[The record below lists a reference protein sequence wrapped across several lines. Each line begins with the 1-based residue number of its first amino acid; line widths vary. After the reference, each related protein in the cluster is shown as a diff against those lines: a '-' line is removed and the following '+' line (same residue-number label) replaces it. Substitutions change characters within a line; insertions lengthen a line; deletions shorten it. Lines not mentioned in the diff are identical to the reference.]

1 MFKLWKGTLV
11 LLALVAGFL
20 ITDVAGRTTDDEL
33 DNQDTSSQIALLPVE
48 PTIPPEPPANST
60 PTITPGMATLVEAT
74 ETVAPSTPTAIPTPI
89 STEGTVH
96 AESPELEKLAP
107 ADTLFD
113 SLMTPF
119 VNEAQ
124 RRRAELAKTDPT
136 FTQRVDPQL
145 NEGRINFLLFGY
157 GETHEPPATE
167 RALIGSHTIISYDLK
182 ARRADIISL
191 THDIR
196 APEIEREM
204 VKKGWKKAPV
214 MRMDHAYEVGG
225 FSLQRQTL
233 EDATGLSID
242 FQVSFRDAVIQP
254 LVDNVFGGIEVDVP
268 MAFDVHPFYLDGKKY
283 DKGHFT
289 QGRQRLNGRQVI
301 QFIKTVPVT
310 EGAYDRSLEHNV
322 RKALVLNAL
331 LGAIEQNY
339 RDSLFWLKGS
349 GFVTSQLLGG
359 GIAYDFDPI
368 SLIVN
373 NIGTTTASLRRSL
386 ANKSTGGT
394 QLPKIGKS
402 RYIVDP
408 AQGDG
413 GVQWV
418 GANAAVNPITK
429 KDIDE
434 GLYESTD
441 VEVPYDSDPY
451 GNLVTGYWPSVRQV
465 VKNAL
470 MSTDP

>member
-1 MFKLWKGTLV
+1 MTKLFRGILV
-11 LLALVAGFL
+11 LLVIIAGFL
-20 ITDVAGRTTDDEL
+20 VVDVSGRATDNDVFVEGSSRQVALQPVVPTTVAPSID
-33 DNQDTSSQIALLPVE
+33 LPTFTAV
-48 PTIPPEPPANST
+48 PEPPAT
-60 PTITPGMATLVEAT
+60 VET
-74 ETVAPSTPTAIPTPI
+74 KAPPTATPNPTPLT
-89 STEGTVH
+89 SARPVR
-96 AESPELEKLAP
+96 AESPELGKLAP
-107 ADTLFD
+107 ADSLFD

-124 RRRAELAKTDPT
+124 RRRAELAKADPE
-136 FTQRVDPQL
+136 FAQRVDREL

-167 RALIGSHTIISYDLK
+167 RALIGSHTIVSYDLRT
-182 ARRADIISL
+182 RRADIISL

-196 APEIEREM
+196 APEIERQM
-204 VKKGWKKAPV
+204 VKNGWKKAPV

-225 FSLQRQTL
+225 FKLQRQTL

-254 LVDNVFGGIEVDVP
+254 LVDDVFGGIEVDLP

-289 QGRQRLNGRQVI
+289 QGTQKLTGRQVI

-322 RKALVLNAL
+322 RKALILNGL
-331 LGAIEQNY
+331 LDAVNKNY

-349 GFVTSQLLGG
+349 GFVTSQLLSG
-359 GIAYDFDPI
+359 GIAYDFDPV

-386 ANKSTGGT
+386 AQKSTVGM
-394 QLPKIGKS
+394 QLPKMDKS
-402 RYIVDP
+402 IYIVDP

-429 KDIDE
+429 KDMDD

-451 GNLVTGYWPSVRQV
+451 GNLVTGYWPSVRGI
-465 VKNAL
+465 VKQAL
-470 MSTDP
+470 METKP

>member
-1 MFKLWKGTLV
+1 MTKLSKGILV
-11 LLALVAGFL
+11 LLAIIAGFL
-20 ITDVAGRTTDDEL
+20 IVDVNGWATDNELVPENSVQVAL
-33 DNQDTSSQIALLPVE
+33 QPVE
-48 PTIPPEPPANST
+48 PP
-60 PTITPGMATLVEAT
+60 
-74 ETVAPSTPTAIPTPI
+74 TVAPPMDAPTLTAVPQPSATVETRTEPSPTPNPI
-89 STEGTVH
+89 PLTSARPIH
-96 AESPELEKLAP
+96 AEASELDKLAP
-107 ADTLFD
+107 ADSLFD

-119 VNEAQ
+119 VNDAQ
-124 RRRAELAKTDPT
+124 RRRAELAKTDPE
-136 FTQRVDPQL
+136 FAQRVDPQL

-167 RALIGSHTIISYDLK
+167 RALIGSHTIVSYNIRT
-182 ARRADIISL
+182 RRADIISL

-204 VKKGWKKAPV
+204 IKIGWKKAPV
-214 MRMDHAYEVGG
+214 MRLDHAYEVGG
-225 FSLQRQTL
+225 FKLQRQTL
-233 EDATGLSID
+233 EDATGLAID

-254 LVDNVFGGIEVDVP
+254 LVDNVFGGLEVDVP

-289 QGRQRLNGRQVI
+289 QGTQKLSGRQVI

-322 RKALVLNAL
+322 RKALILNAL
-331 LGAIEQNY
+331 LDEVNQNY

-359 GIAYDFDPI
+359 GIAYDFDPV

-373 NIGTTTASLRRSL
+373 NVGTTTASLRRSL
-386 ANKSTGGT
+386 TQKSSGGM
-394 QLPKIGKS
+394 QLPKIGIS

-429 KDIDE
+429 KDIDD
-434 GLYESTD
+434 GIYESTD

-451 GNLVTGYWPSVRQV
+451 GNLVTGYWPSVRGI
-465 VKNAL
+465 VKKAL
-470 MSTDP
+470 MGTEP

>member
-1 MFKLWKGTLV
+1 VTKLFKSILV
-11 LLALVAGFL
+11 LLVIIAGFL
-20 ITDVAGRTTDDEL
+20 MVDFSGKATDNDLVLENSSLVAL
-33 DNQDTSSQIALLPVE
+33 QPVE
-48 PTIPPEPPANST
+48 PTMSAPPTEVPTLTVVPERPATVEP
-60 PTITPGMATLVEAT
+60 G
-74 ETVAPSTPTAIPTPI
+74 APPSPTPNPTPLT
-89 STEGTVH
+89 SARPVH
-96 AESPELEKLAP
+96 AESPELDKLAP
-107 ADTLFD
+107 ADSLFD

-119 VNEAQ
+119 ANDAE
-124 RRRAELAKTDPT
+124 RRRAELAKTDPE
-136 FTQRVDPQL
+136 FAQRVDREL

-182 ARRADIISL
+182 TRRADIVSL

-204 VKKGWKKAPV
+204 VRTGWKKAPI
-214 MRMDHAYEVGG
+214 MRLDHAYEVGG
-225 FSLQRQTL
+225 FKLQRQTL

-254 LVDNVFGGIEVDVP
+254 LVDNVFDGLEVDVP

-289 QGRQRLNGRQVI
+289 QGTQKLTGRQVI
-301 QFIKTVPVT
+301 QFIKTVPMT
-310 EGAYDRSLEHNV
+310 EGAYDPSLEHNV
-322 RKALVLNAL
+322 RKALILNAL
-331 LGAIEQNY
+331 LNEVDQNY

-349 GFVTSQLLGG
+349 GFVTSQLLSG
-359 GIAYDFDPI
+359 GIAYDFDPV
-368 SLIVN
+368 SLIIN

-386 ANKSTGGT
+386 AQKSTGGM
-394 QLPKIGKS
+394 QLPKMDKS
-402 RYIVDP
+402 LYIVDP

-429 KDIDE
+429 KDIDD

-451 GNLVTGYWPSVRQV
+451 GNLVTGYWPSVRGI
-465 VKNAL
+465 VKKAL
-470 MSTDP
+470 LGTKP